1 MSDPQA
7 KTKFFQRTIFIIFF
21 TGTLLILI
29 MIELRFDSD
38 QKNSQFFENLTSE
51 NKIQQVTNTESK
63 SKSTNKKSPSDPKN
77 YLPRI
82 PLANLNL
89 PQFPKSQ
96 KDLNFSLSEM
106 SEIYQKEV
114 KLEVDLEKSKNWLI
128 VGFSDET
135 YLPVAKIWYDQL
147 TRLGYSNHLIVALN
161 SATYQLLRNENNNTT
176 DLGDLFSNY
185 RTIWN
190 RSKMD
195 IISLNK
201 LANIWR
207 ARFNVLYALVRAGFN
222 VIVSDID
229 AVWVRYFELDEYLG
243 EEFDTFHSYATTHP
257 IDIYWV
263 LGF

>member
-1 MSDPQA
+1 MSDSQA
-7 KTKFFQRTIFIIFF
+7 KTKFFQRTIFIIFL
-21 TGTLLILI
+21 TGTLLVLI

-38 QKNSQFFENLTSE
+38 QKNSQFFEELTSE
-51 NKIQQVTNTESK
+51 NKIQQGTSTEL
-63 SKSTNKKSPSDPKN
+63 KSTTKISPSDPKN

-96 KDLNFSLSEM
+96 KDLNFSLLEM

-114 KLEVDLEKSKNWLI
+114 NLEVDLEKSKNWLI

-147 TRLGYSNHLIVALN
+147 TSLGYSNHLIVALN
-161 SATYQLLRNENNNTT
+161 SATYQLLRNENDNTT
-176 DLGDLFSNY
+176 DLFSNY

-207 ARFNVLYALVRAGFN
+207 ARFNVLYALIRAGFN

-229 AVWVRYFELDEYLG
+229 AVWVRFFELDECLG